1 MNQELLWQAS
11 MLEKQTQEIEQH
23 SSFLQQEINDLS
35 KFKENIGSMPG
46 NAEES
51 EILASLGKGVYVK
64 ASMTDKKLFV
74 DVGAGVIVKKSSAD
88 TEKIIDAQLKK
99 LSEAKLQLQDK
110 LESYQMELSR
120 IVIELEKS
128 AQKK

>member
-23 SSFLQQEINDLS
+23 SNFLQQEIQDLS
-35 KFKENIGSMPG
+35 KFKENIGSMQG
-46 NAEES
+46 NAS
-51 EILASLGKGVYVK
+51 GNEILASLGKGVYVK

-74 DVGAGVIVKKSSAD
+74 DVGAGVIVKKSPAD

-110 LESYQMELSR
+110 LEIYQMELSR